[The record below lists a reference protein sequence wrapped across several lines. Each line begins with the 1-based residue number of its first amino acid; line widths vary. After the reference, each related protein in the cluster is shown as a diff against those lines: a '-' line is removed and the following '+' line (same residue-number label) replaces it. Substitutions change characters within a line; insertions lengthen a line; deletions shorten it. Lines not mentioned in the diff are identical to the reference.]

1 MTSGQKIAL
10 SILISM
16 FLSVGFIL
24 VGNLGLF
31 SKLETRYYSKMKIT
45 EQKEHIDKIA
55 DGYNSNISN
64 FLKKID
70 GGDQSYLKST
80 SINSFFEQ
88 NPSESAVNERKKL
101 TEKLFSEFSYLSGI
115 RVIDRNSRN
124 IHYSSFD
131 KTDVLRQ
138 VGISKI
144 YKNYPDIIKETNELS
159 AELIMSDAINPAN
172 KIFLDENRNRIII
185 SVPYFTEDDILIS
198 SFVFYLDI
206 SLLNQELLSSE
217 NLMSGE
223 NPVMLKINDEIS
235 GFVIGLPQDRR
246 NEFTKPIENVW
257 SEISSDIAN
266 NTSMSLSEP
275 REILQA
281 DNFSY
286 VMISSVSCPYFY
298 FSGIYKNT
306 LFKLSK
312 DIVVMIYVCFSLT
325 CFLIVFLIFSLKR
338 NYLLTMKSRIKKIQY
353 GIIDEYLEN
362 KENIEWGKIARQIN
376 NRKKDLT
383 DEIKKSI
390 GGRSKK
396 YSKEIDEFLEQ
407 SWADI
412 ISVISTHYSKN
423 YNKPQS
429 SLTIEEIRSVIED
442 VLKNTNLNVNVS
454 PSAVVQPVDIA
465 KTNVNTITTKEE
477 IGDVEEVEEVEAIDD
492 VEPVEAIDDAEPVEE
507 IGDVE
512 PVEDVDEVEEIEEVE
527 EAEPVEEIEE
537 VEPVDEVEEAEPVDE
552 VEAID
557 EAEVIDDVEEV
568 EPPKDAALLAFIS
581 PRASERHV
589 AKDAKTYSQNI
600 DGEDDFASVEDY
612 QSEELCFGDIYT
624 LQTEN
629 DSIILAQHKNE
640 KVPEVIS
647 TSEEKTHS
655 PETIIET
662 ESKEDISSVDNSQK
676 QEDLSAVEELIPIS
690 DEHFSMTNFGM
701 NMKDIVE
708 LEEDDIKSIVQ
719 KDGLF
724 SIAEDIKYSN
734 FNVDSNF

>member
-101 TEKLFSEFSYLSGI
+101 TEQLFSEFSYLSGI

-172 KIFLDENRNRIII
+172 KIFLDENRNRIIV

-206 SLLNQELLSSE
+206 SLLNQELLSYE

-266 NTSMSLSEP
+266 NTRMSLSEP

-362 KENIEWGKIARQIN
+362 KENIEWGKIARQID

-412 ISVISTHYSKN
+412 ISVISTHYSQN

-477 IGDVEEVEEVEAIDD
+477 IGDVEEVEEVEAIED
-492 VEPVEAIDDAEPVEE
+492 VE
-507 IGDVE
+507 
-512 PVEDVDEVEEIEEVE
+512 
-527 EAEPVEEIEE
+527 
-537 VEPVDEVEEAEPVDE
+537 
-552 VEAID
+552 
-557 EAEVIDDVEEV
+557 
-568 EPPKDAALLAFIS
+568 
-581 PRASERHV
+581 
-589 AKDAKTYSQNI
+589 
-600 DGEDDFASVEDY
+600 
-612 QSEELCFGDIYT
+612 
-624 LQTEN
+624 
-629 DSIILAQHKNE
+629 
-640 KVPEVIS
+640 
-647 TSEEKTHS
+647 
-655 PETIIET
+655 
-662 ESKEDISSVDNSQK
+662 
-676 QEDLSAVEELIPIS
+676 
-690 DEHFSMTNFGM
+690 
-701 NMKDIVE
+701 
-708 LEEDDIKSIVQ
+708 
-719 KDGLF
+719 
-724 SIAEDIKYSN
+724 
-734 FNVDSNF
+734 